1 MSRRRYAYMRDVSE
15 AIHLDCVDDG
25 DSIQAWTSATTSI
38 RRRNCRTS
46 AVTAWQ
52 NVKLKTCFDGPWK
65 IDRGVRDRGSLWVGP
80 KLVIYVPDPV
90 PDSVFVI
97 TAYQLGAKALKALRR
112 RRRRRR

>member
-1 MSRRRYAYMRDVSE
+1 MLGSNSRVNRTAQQRCCWVPSSLRSSAAGYAGRYAYMRDVSE

-52 NVKLKTCFDGPWK
+52 NVKLKTCFDGP
-65 IDRGVRDRGSLWVGP
+65 
-80 KLVIYVPDPV
+80 
-90 PDSVFVI
+90 
-97 TAYQLGAKALKALRR
+97 
-112 RRRRRR
+112 

>member
-1 MSRRRYAYMRDVSE
+1 MNRSLDELPNSALKSAGAQARRRLTQRYAYMRDVSE

-65 IDRGVRDRGSLWVGP
+65 IDRGVKDRGSLWVGP
-80 KLVIYVPDPV
+80 R
-90 PDSVFVI
+90 
-97 TAYQLGAKALKALRR
+97 LGGIFA
-112 RRRRRR
+112 